1 MIRRPSCI
9 ESLGSR
15 TPEPSGELGDG
26 SRGTSTRTHQGSA
39 SKMDKSISAS
49 ELFLFGRE
57 NNSVVSEA
65 QCRIW
70 ITIGIN
76 QKLYFFNYKNI

>member
-1 MIRRPSCI
+1 MEVVVRQHGP
-9 ESLGSR
+9 
-15 TPEPSGELGDG
+15 TK
-26 SRGTSTRTHQGSA
+26 GSA
-39 SKMDKSISAS
+39 SKMDRSISAS